1 MSTRDTDRM
10 KFLALKLRARVPL
23 TDAEQAEW
31 DRDALLCDR
40 VAAGLPLTPEE
51 QAKIERAKDAIVSV
65 RNGAVWVESPTLT
78 PDQWK
83 ARVAASRDAPVKLVA
98 DALPLKDNS
107 GGTDKQQSN
116 PNAAT

>member
-10 KFLALKLRARVPL
+10 KFLSLKLRARVPL

-51 QAKIERAKDAIVSV
+51 QAKIERAKDARVSI
-65 RNGAVWVESPTLT
+65 RNGAVWVESPPLT
-78 PDQWK
+78 TDQWK
-83 ARVAASRDAPVKLVA
+83 QAVAKSRAAPAQLVEDA
-98 DALPLKDNS
+98 
-107 GGTDKQQSN
+107 GTDKPQ
-116 PNAAT
+116 T

>member
-23 TDAEQAEW
+23 TEAEQAEW

-40 VAAGLPLTPEE
+40 VAAGLPLTEDE
-51 QAKIERAKDAIVSV
+51 RAKIERAKDAIVSV
-65 RNGAVWVESPTLT
+65 RNGALWVEAPQVT

-83 ARVAASRDAPVKLVA
+83 ARVAASRAAPAKLVA
-98 DALPLKDNS
+98 DDA
-107 GGTDKQQSN
+107 GTDKQQSK
-116 PNAAT
+116 PDAAT